1 MVTLR
6 TQITKVSV
14 CHITCRQ
21 YSVGFELI
29 TVSTVGDPGSCGFQK
44 KSSGDYR

>member
-1 MVTLR
+1 MVILM
-6 TQITKVSV
+6 TQITIVTV
-14 CHITCRQ
+14 HHVACRQ

-29 TVSTVGDPGSCGFQK
+29 TVSTVGEPGSYGFQK